1 MFFSFLTAGLISGLL
16 ATEEIPV
23 ADSLGAATVTADKG
37 VVVSRI
43 DVLPVSGTFSV
54 SEVLNL
60 SSGLHVGDNGGVAG
74 LKSVSLRG
82 LGSAHTAI
90 YLDGVRVGNVQS
102 GQNDLVCFLL
112 KICHPRLWIMLR
124 TA

>member
-1 MFFSFLTAGLISGLL
+1 MFFSFLTAGIISGLL
-16 ATEEIPV
+16 ATVEIPV
-23 ADSLGAATVTADKG
+23 ADSLGAATITADKG

-90 YLDGVRVGNVQS
+90 YLDGVRVG
-102 GQNDLVCFLL
+102 
-112 KICHPRLWIMLR
+112 I
-124 TA
+124 